1 MVEVVRLLGRS
12 VLAPERDH
20 LVLAALRMHFPTN
33 DLDRGGAARVP
44 VIVARGAPLP
54 TSSAVFEGEG
64 CGACVEEG
72 PATTLRVWGD
82 VTLDPHPLRQALDE
96 ALALTGLLPL
106 HASAAAAE
114 GGAVLF
120 LAESGVGKSTT
131 LMHALSQGWAPVAE
145 DTAWL
150 DTRSLMVTGGDT
162 AVRLLPDSAGRLAVS
177 PHELEVAGDGK
188 VRVPYD
194 LLGQRPVVAPVGAV
208 VLLTRKAEVP
218 AGLVEAGGRE
228 AFLGILGAFPSG
240 RLPDVREAVLTTAKR
255 LATAFPV
262 FRLNLAGGAPDLS
275 TLRKALSR
283 QPAASTSMTW

>member
-1 MVEVVRLLGRS
+1 M
-12 VLAPERDH
+12 
-20 LVLAALRMHFPTN
+20 
-33 DLDRGGAARVP
+33 
-44 VIVARGAPLP
+44 
-54 TSSAVFEGEG
+54 FEGNG

-72 PATTLRVWGD
+72 PPATVRAWGD

-162 AVRLLPDSAGRLAVS
+162 AVRLLPDSASL
-177 PHELEVAGDGK
+177 LEVPCHALESAADGK
-188 VRVPYD
+188 VRVPYE
-194 LLGQRPVVAPVGAV
+194 LLGHRPVVAPVGAV
-208 VLLTRKAEVP
+208 GFLTRKAGVP
-218 AGLVEAGGRE
+218 AGLVESGGRE
-228 AFLGILGAFPSG
+228 AFLGILGA
-240 RLPDVREAVLTTAKR
+240 LPCGKSAEVREAVLKTAKR

-283 QPAASTSMTW
+283 QSAASTSMTW